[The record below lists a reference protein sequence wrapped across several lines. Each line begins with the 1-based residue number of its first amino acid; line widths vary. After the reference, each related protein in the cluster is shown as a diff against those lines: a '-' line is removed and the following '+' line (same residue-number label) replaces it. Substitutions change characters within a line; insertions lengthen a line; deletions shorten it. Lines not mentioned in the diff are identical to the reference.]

1 MVQMLG
7 SPHFQWVGLF
17 AIPLSL
23 QPPRSLNFLSFSGVT
38 RKSHKAA
45 AVAAYGV
52 ATIPTA
58 KSCYTKLF
66 LFD

>member
-1 MVQMLG
+1 V
-7 SPHFQWVGLF
+7 
-17 AIPLSL
+17 I
-23 QPPRSLNFLSFSGVT
+23 